1 MDKGL
6 KANIEALIKAKRGFD
21 FESVIREIHL
31 IKFGSD
37 GYQPTRERGDWGAE
51 GLILSTKTII
61 AAYGPDAYVEKNFK
75 KKVKDDFNDYLDNW
89 SSTNKNWTMYYNG
102 SLAPLKLQ
110 MSDNL
115 KAIAD
120 SRKIQ
125 IDNIVIKGIE
135 QILQMIHDD
144 FSNKQ
149 VRQLAEY
156 LGVAK
161 ELLTFDNLRSLIDDL
176 IKDLAINPENIKYGI
191 QVNIQDKIALNYE
204 IEDINEATSE
214 YEELALNGTLKK
226 VFGILSGY
234 QTEEINSLKF
244 KIITDFNK
252 QRGTFKE
259 KLETLTDL
267 YYNKYS
273 SGNDDEF
280 YMYIRCILVYC
291 FEQCILGKK
300 TKEEIKGETL

>member
-6 KANIEALIKAKRGFD
+6 RANIEALIKAKRGFE
-21 FESVIREIHL
+21 FEAVIREIHL
-31 IKFGSD
+31 IKFGSE
-37 GYQPTRERGDWGAE
+37 GYLPTRERTDWGAE
-51 GLILSTKTII
+51 GLIVSTKTIT
-61 AAYGPDAYVEKNFK
+61 AAYGPDSYEEKGFLR
-75 KKVKDDFNDYLDNW
+75 KVNSDFNDYLKNW
-89 SSTNKNWTMYYNG
+89 ANVNKNWIMYYNN
-102 SLAPLKLQ
+102 SLAPIQLQ

-115 KAIAD
+115 KALAVSKSIEVD
-120 SRKIQ
+120 K
-125 IDNIVIKGIE
+125 VLIKGID
-135 QILQMIHDD
+135 QILQMIQDD

-149 VRQLAEY
+149 IRRLSEY

-161 ELLTFDNLRSLIDDL
+161 ELLTFDNLRLLIDDL
-176 IKDLAINPENIKYGI
+176 IKNLEINPENIKYNV
-191 QVNIQDKIALNYE
+191 QVNIQEKIALNYG
-204 IEDINEATSE
+204 IEDITLANAE

-226 VFGILSGY
+226 LFVILSGY

-259 KLETLTDL
+259 QLENLTDF

-280 YMYIRCILVYC
+280 FMYIRGILVYC

-300 TKEEIKGETL
+300 TKEEIKSETK

>member
-6 KANIEALIKAKRGFD
+6 KANIEALIKAKRGFE
-21 FESVIREIHL
+21 FEAVIREIHL

-37 GYQPTRERGDWGAE
+37 GYQPTRERTDWGAE
-51 GLILSTKTII
+51 GLILSTKTIT
-61 AAYGPDAYVEKNFK
+61 AAYGPDAYVEKHFK
-75 KKVKDDFNDYLDNW
+75 KKVTDDFNEFLNNW
-89 SSTNKNWTMYYNG
+89 SSANNNWTMYYNG
-102 SLAPLKLQ
+102 SLAPLQLQ
-110 MSDNL
+110 ISDDL
-115 KAIAD
+115 KTIAD
-120 SRKIQ
+120 SRSIQ
-125 IDNIVIKGIE
+125 VDNILIKGIE
-135 QILQMIHDD
+135 QILQMIHED

-191 QVNIQDKIALNYE
+191 QINIKEKIALNYE
-204 IEDINEATSE
+204 IEDVDEATSE

-234 QTEEINSLKF
+234 QSEEINSLKF

-280 YMYIRCILVYC
+280 YMYIRCVLVYC

-300 TKEEIKGETL
+300 TKEELKGETL

>member
-1 MDKGL
+1 
-6 KANIEALIKAKRGFD
+6 
-21 FESVIREIHL
+21 
-31 IKFGSD
+31 
-37 GYQPTRERGDWGAE
+37 
-51 GLILSTKTII
+51 
-61 AAYGPDAYVEKNFK
+61 
-75 KKVKDDFNDYLDNW
+75 
-89 SSTNKNWTMYYNG
+89 MYYNN
-102 SLAPLKLQ
+102 SLAPIQLQ

-115 KAIAD
+115 KALAVSKSIEVD
-120 SRKIQ
+120 K
-125 IDNIVIKGIE
+125 VLIKGID
-135 QILQMIHDD
+135 QILQMIQDD

-149 VRQLAEY
+149 IRRLSEY

-161 ELLTFDNLRSLIDDL
+161 ELLTFDNLRLLIDDL
-176 IKDLAINPENIKYGI
+176 IKNLEINPENIKYNV
-191 QVNIQDKIALNYE
+191 QVNIQEKIALNYG
-204 IEDINEATSE
+204 IEDITLANAE

-226 VFGILSGY
+226 LFVILSGY

-259 KLETLTDL
+259 QLENLTDF

-280 YMYIRCILVYC
+280 FMYIRGILVYC

-300 TKEEIKGETL
+300 TKEEIKSETK